1 MAKYGRQGVPELSF
15 HNPAGMILYPRG
27 LQTYAMG
34 NTRARDVT
42 ELLGT
47 SRGQHL
53 DLLLLGSGDIRN
65 FLFTVSELSI
75 RKPHESPKSLSFHI
89 NDYDPSVIARNAV
102 LIQVASEINP
112 DIPADVDFLWNIWYN
127 LALSHDNFYRL
138 QQVLRR
144 LIEKKFDSAES
155 ILKFEDI
162 AILRECCAIWKDWMA
177 LDLDVRKIKDDRNR
191 LIKSKMQ
198 ELKFDVDGQCMG
210 VLSEMM
216 MGLSQEADTQ
226 FFKATHANPFYTEI
240 KHWFCEGSTSEEF
253 ERTNPTLI
261 RPFDHEWRLHYNSC
275 VFESYLPIER

>member
-1 MAKYGRQGVPELSF
+1 MAKYGRQSVPELSF

-138 QQVLRR
+138 QQVLCG

-177 LDLDVRKIKDDRNR
+177 LDLDVRKVKDDRNR
-191 LIKSKMQ
+191 LIESKMQ
-198 ELKFDVDGQCMG
+198 ELKFDVDDQCDG

-216 MGLSQEADTQ
+216 MGLSQEADIQ
-226 FFKATHANPFYTEI
+226 FLKATHANPFFTEI
-240 KHWFCEGSTSEEF
+240 KHWFCEGSTSYEF

-261 RPFDHEWRLHYNSC
+261 RPFNHEWRLHYNSC